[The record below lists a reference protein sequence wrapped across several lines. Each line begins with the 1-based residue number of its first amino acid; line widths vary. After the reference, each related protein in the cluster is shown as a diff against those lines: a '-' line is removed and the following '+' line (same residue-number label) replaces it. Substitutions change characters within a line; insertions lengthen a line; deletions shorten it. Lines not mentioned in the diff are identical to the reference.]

1 MKLTI
6 SIESNNDI
14 LSVDIPESMKLADF
28 KAYIMAE
35 TEIAPE
41 EQVLKHNAKSISDT
55 DKSLEQIGIKND
67 DLILVGTR
75 QTRTS
80 ENTDTGGANSTGA
93 IDFQV
98 EGMRQQFL
106 SNGALSEQLRQSN
119 PMLHSLLNR
128 PSEFKN
134 AVMGSLQHL
143 QNEGFDGGGSY
154 ANQEEL
160 RRLQENPD
168 DPESQERIFEMIR
181 QQQVDENMQL
191 AYDILPE
198 SFTSVN
204 MLYIKIK
211 VNGVEAQAFVD
222 SGAQTTIISPQL
234 AEKCGISRLI
244 DKRFVGEARGVGSQ
258 KIEGKIHSVPISI
271 GDSNMD
277 IPCSF
282 IVMDTSVDL
291 LFGLDMLRRH
301 KCVLDLQRDV
311 LVVGGNIETRFLHEK
326 EIQSSSIFGG
336 SSSSGPFQGPGV
348 PLGPGNSLPN
358 VPSNT
363 TPSPAPKGA
372 APQSAAQAA
381 SDAARRRHENSNS
394 KVNQQDVNQLMSLGF
409 SKEEAQFA
417 LEQTQGNVDMAASLL
432 FQ

>member
-6 SIESNNDI
+6 SIENTNEI
-14 LSVDIPESMKLADF
+14 LSVDIPDSMKLGDF

-35 TEIAPE
+35 TEISPQ
-41 EQVLKHNAKSISDT
+41 EQVLKHNAKSVSET
-55 DKSLEQIGIKND
+55 EKSLEELGIKD
-67 DLILVGTR
+67 EDLILVSKRQVRSSETGTSDSSV
-75 QTRTS
+75 S
-80 ENTDTGGANSTGA
+80 EGTAALDL
-93 IDFQV
+93 QV
-98 EGMRQQFL
+98 EGMRHQFL
-106 SNGALSEQLRQSN
+106 NNGVLREQLRQSN
-119 PMLHSLLNR
+119 PLLHSLLDR

-143 QNEGFDGGGSY
+143 QGEGVGGPSY
-154 ANQEEL
+154 SNQEEF
-160 RRLQENPD
+160 RRLEQNPD
-168 DPESQERIFEMIR
+168 DPESQARIFEMIR

-222 SGAQTTIISPQL
+222 SGAQTTIISPKL

-258 KIEGKIHSVPISI
+258 RIEGKIHSVPIRI
-271 GDSNMD
+271 GDSQAD

-311 LVVGGNIETRFLHEK
+311 LVVGGNIETRFLHEQ
-326 EIQSSSIFGG
+326 EIQSDIFG
-336 SSSSGPFQGPGV
+336 SSSRSFQGAGV
-348 PLGPGNSLPN
+348 PLGPGSALPN
-358 VPSNT
+358 VPLNT
-363 TPSPAPKGA
+363 TPSP

-381 SDAARRRHENSNS
+381 SSAARRRHENPNP
-394 KVNQQDVNQLMSLGF
+394 KFREQDVNQLMSLGF
-409 SKEEAQFA
+409 SKEEAQFS
-417 LEQTQGNVDMAASLL
+417 LEQSQGNIDMAASLL